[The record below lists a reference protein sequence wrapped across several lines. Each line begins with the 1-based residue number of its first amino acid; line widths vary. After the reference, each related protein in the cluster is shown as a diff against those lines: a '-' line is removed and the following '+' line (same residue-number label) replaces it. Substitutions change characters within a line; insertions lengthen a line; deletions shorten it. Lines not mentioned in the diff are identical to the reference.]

1 MIVIFIVIDIPD
13 PKEEPM
19 KFLEV
24 MLFVL
29 HEMGPWCADRVAVNM
44 FHRIEKQKIKTPH
57 ERHYI
62 LLCVVNT
69 ALLEFH
75 AICEQTFKKIGNH
88 KELVERYSS
97 PKVFRLLE
105 ILRLFKPEELLTK
118 NEAIHKLSQDLDQM
132 DFQKLSRNI
141 EYSCQNVE
149 NVTMKLQLE
158 SRSIID
164 NLDPI
169 VKNISGNSTQQNI
182 QMGTY
187 KIENSTTSNRRHGA
201 GGAHSRFKRR
211 PFNRRHIRDTGDEL
225 DTLCAIIFCNSNYTA
240 RALFDLLSEM
250 SRHDPEL
257 KFLKC
262 QYTTDRVADPISEP
276 KEAEVE
282 HRRQEEVLKRFRM
295 HDCNVLVGTSV
306 LEEGIDLPKCNLV
319 VRWDAPTTY
328 RSYVQCK
335 GRARAAPAY
344 HVILVSPAYTA
355 VHSKNEQLS
364 NESHIYLCKL
374 EDGQDEYIDSDTC
387 SDEEK
392 SDNNKVNK
400 FTIGS
405 TKGIVKILN
414 PEVITNKPPTKS
426 VLTLKEI
433 TDDLRDFKSV
443 HNETNNANIV
453 EIEHNLSSIME
464 LKCETSL
471 MKETKNK
478 SAIKESLNDCYE
490 VLNLSDAIS
499 DISTLLNGSFSSSLV
514 EDASIA
520 ASSES
525 ASPKLQK
532 EKRRFQCFFESDKA
546 VANTSTYFDVSLS
559 QLEFT
564 TNKIVE
570 QLAEYRQIEKV
581 C

>member
-1 MIVIFIVIDIPD
+1 M
-13 PKEEPM
+13 E
-19 KFLEV
+19 FLEI
-24 MLFVL
+24 MLVVL

-62 LLCVVNT
+62 LLCIVNT

-75 AICEQTFKKIGNH
+75 AICEQTFKNITNH
-88 KELVERYSS
+88 RELVERYSN

-118 NEAIHKLSQDLDQM
+118 NVTIHKLSQDLDQM

-149 NVTMKLQLE
+149 NVTSKLQLE

-169 VKNISGNSTQQNI
+169 VKNISGSLPQKNI
-182 QMGTY
+182 KISTY
-187 KIENSTTSNRRHGA
+187 KIENSTTTNRKHGA
-201 GGAHSRFKRR
+201 GGTCGRFKRR
-211 PFNRRHIRDTGDEL
+211 TFNRRHMQDNGDEL

-262 QYTTDRVADPISEP
+262 QFTTDRVADPISEP

-282 HRRQEEVLKRFRM
+282 HRRQEDVLKRFRM

-344 HVILVSPAYTA
+344 HVILVSPAYTP

-364 NESHIYLCKL
+364 NQSHIYLCKL
-374 EDGQDEYIDSDTC
+374 EDGQNDIIDSDPC
-387 SDEEK
+387 SDEEN

-414 PEVITNKPPTKS
+414 PEVITIKPPTKN

-433 TDDLRDFKSV
+433 TDDLPVFKSV

-453 EIEHNLSSIME
+453 EIEHNLSSILE
-464 LKCETSL
+464 LKCETAPI
-471 MKETKNK
+471 KETGNK
-478 SAIKESLNDCYE
+478 IVIKESLNDCYE

-499 DISTLLNGSFSSSLV
+499 DISSLLNDSFSSSLV
-514 EDASIA
+514 EEVSTAE
-520 ASSES
+520 SSES
-525 ASPKLQK
+525 ASPKLKK
-532 EKRRFQCFFESDKA
+532 EKRRFQCLFESDKSA
-546 VANTSTYFDVSLS
+546 SKTSTYFDASLS
-559 QLEFT
+559 QLEFK

-570 QLAEYRQIEKV
+570 QIAEYRQIEKV
-581 C
+581 F